1 MATLLTEQAVAEM
14 LAGAQPV
21 PPPQAVQAPTPQQM
35 FNLPSPIPQTRFFGG
50 RTSSSRYSDPFTQ
63 QERYRKAVMEQM
75 ADQQT
80 EALWNELKV
89 TPPDAPDAPARRLQ
103 LLTQYPLSQ
112 QSEVGKTILSA
123 WDKEAERFHKGV
135 TDDKSADLISK
146 LAVAG
151 ATDAEIQSV
160 YDSSGR
166 VNSVAAGRMLGDL
179 TRLQEK
185 AKKAEKTEK
194 TEQERMDEEIKNLRE
209 LVDTRFK
216 MGTGN
221 KKEDELF
228 LGRLRELENRRFGIG
243 TAPAAPAAPST
254 SVAPTI
260 PGLRPTSVGNA
271 YRPLTPT
278 PAQ

>member
-1 MATLLTEQAVAEM
+1 MATLLTDQAIAEM
-14 LAGAQPV
+14 LAGAQPA

-50 RTSSSRYSDPFTQ
+50 RTSSSRYSDPYTQ

-135 TDDKSADLISK
+135 ADDKSGDL
-146 LAVAG
+146 LGEMAELG
-151 ATDAEIQSV
+151 ANEEEIKNV

-166 VNSVAAGRMLGDL
+166 INTVKARRTIGELKRLQDATKKVQRTQEDL
-179 TRLQEK
+179 TEDRIKALRDTLEFRRRNAIGNENENTNIETEIFRL
-185 AKKAEKTEK
+185 
-194 TEQERMDEEIKNLRE
+194 ERE
-209 LVDTRFK
+209 
-216 MGTGN
+216 
-221 KKEDELF
+221 
-228 LGRLRELENRRFGIG
+228 RFGLPAVPTALAAVG
-243 TAPAAPAAPST
+243 TAPAAPATGGVPVTPLGNTFQRSAP
-254 SVAPTI
+254 
-260 PGLRPTSVGNA
+260 RP
-271 YRPLTPT
+271 
-278 PAQ
+278 Q

>member
-1 MATLLTEQAVAEM
+1 MATLLTDQAIAEM

-50 RTSSSRYSDPFTQ
+50 RTSSSRYGDPYTQ
-63 QERYRKAVMEQM
+63 QERYRKAMMEQM

-80 EALWNELKV
+80 EALWNELQV
-89 TPPDAPDAPARRLQ
+89 TPPNAPDAPAKRLQ

-123 WDKEAERFHKGV
+123 WDKEAERFHKGLAG
-135 TDDKSADLISK
+135 DKSGDLLGE
-146 LAVAG
+146 LAELG
-151 ATDAEIQSV
+151 ANEDEIKSV
-160 YDSSGR
+160 YDASGR
-166 VNSVAAGRMLGDL
+166 INTIKARRAIGELK
-179 TRLQEK
+179 RLQETT
-185 AKKAEKTEK
+185 KKVQKTE
-194 TEQERMDEEIKNLRE
+194 EQLLDEEIKRLRE

-216 MGTGN
+216 LGTGG
-221 KKEDELF
+221 KQEDDAYLA
-228 LGRLRELENRRFGIG
+228 RLRALENQRFGVG
-243 TAPAAPAAPST
+243 TAPAAPVSPAAGL
-254 SVAPTI
+254 APTI

>member
-21 PPPQAVQAPTPQQM
+21 PPPRAVQAPTPQQM

-50 RTSSSRYSDPFTQ
+50 RTSSSRYSDPYTQ

-135 TDDKSADLISK
+135 ADDKSGDL
-146 LAVAG
+146 LGEMAELG
-151 ATDAEIQSV
+151 ANEEEIKNV

-166 VNSVAAGRMLGDL
+166 INTVKARRTIGELKRLQDATKKVQRTQEDL
-179 TRLQEK
+179 TEDRIKALRDTLEFRRRNAIGNENENTNIETEIFRL
-185 AKKAEKTEK
+185 
-194 TEQERMDEEIKNLRE
+194 ERE
-209 LVDTRFK
+209 
-216 MGTGN
+216 
-221 KKEDELF
+221 
-228 LGRLRELENRRFGIG
+228 RFGLPAVPTALAAVG
-243 TAPAAPAAPST
+243 TAPAAPATGGVPVTPLGNTFQRSAP
-254 SVAPTI
+254 
-260 PGLRPTSVGNA
+260 RP
-271 YRPLTPT
+271 
-278 PAQ
+278 Q

>member
-1 MATLLTEQAVAEM
+1 MATLLTDQAIAEM
-14 LAGAQPV
+14 LAGAPPA

-50 RTSSSRYSDPFTQ
+50 RTSSSRYSDPYTQ
-63 QERYRKAVMEQM
+63 QEKYREAVMQQM

-135 TDDKSADLISK
+135 ADDKSKDILLE
-146 LAVAG
+146 LAKAG
-151 ATDAEIQSV
+151 ATDAELQSV

-166 VNSVAAGRMLGDL
+166 VNSVAASRMLGDL

-185 AKKAEKTEK
+185 AKKALK
-194 TEQERMDEEIKNLRE
+194 TEQELMDEEIKSLRE

-221 KKEDELF
+221 EEEDKLF
-228 LGRLRELENRRFGIG
+228 LGRLRELENRRFGLPAVP
-243 TAPAAPAAPST
+243 TAPAAGGAAP
-254 SVAPTI
+254 VAPATGGV
-260 PGLRPTSVGNA
+260 PVTPLGNTFQRSAPRP
-271 YRPLTPT
+271 
-278 PAQ
+278 Q

>member
-1 MATLLTEQAVAEM
+1 MATLLTDQAIAEM
-14 LAGAQPV
+14 LAGAQPA

-50 RTSSSRYSDPFTQ
+50 RTSSSRYSDPYTQ
-63 QERYRKAVMEQM
+63 QEKYREAVMEQM

-135 TDDKSADLISK
+135 AGDKSADLISK

-185 AKKAEKTEK
+185 AKKAEKTE
-194 TEQERMDEEIKNLRE
+194 QERMDEEIKSLRE

-221 KKEDELF
+221 KEEDELF
-228 LGRLRELENRRFGIG
+228 LGRLRELENKRFGLPVAP
-243 TAPAAPAAPST
+243 TAPVAPAAGSVPTTSRGNTFMPA
-254 SVAPTI
+254 VI
-260 PGLRPTSVGNA
+260 
-271 YRPLTPT
+271 